1 MSAPDPAPVQQ
12 VGETAAN
19 LAFRL
24 QDWNYRNGTGG
35 SGPNPT
41 MAATWR
47 GQEFITDPT
56 RGGIEVK

>member
-12 VGETAAN
+12 AGETAAN
-19 LAFRL
+19 FSFRL

-35 SGPNPT
+35 TGPAVA

-47 GQEFITDPT
+47 GQQFITDPT
-56 RGGIEVK
+56 LGGIEVK